1 MTLMKFLIRCVGAY
15 GKLVIEYN
23 SIQKFKKRGDGCGDG
38 EVEGEKYKEFVK
50 QVKVFYDS
58 GTYKSWA
65 AAFEQGK
72 CQGCQVD
79 TGKLIVEFF
88 GVAENLFKKA
98 GVL

>member
-1 MTLMKFLIRCVGAY
+1 MKG
-15 GKLVIEYN
+15 
-23 SIQKFKKRGDGCGDG
+23 
-38 EVEGEKYKEFVK
+38 
-50 QVKVFYDS
+50 VKVFYDS

-65 AAFEQGK
+65 KAFEEGK